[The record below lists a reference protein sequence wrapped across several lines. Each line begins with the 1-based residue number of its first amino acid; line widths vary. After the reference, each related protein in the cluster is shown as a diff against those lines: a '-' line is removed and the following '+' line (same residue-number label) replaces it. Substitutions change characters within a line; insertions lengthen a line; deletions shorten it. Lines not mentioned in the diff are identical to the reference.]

1 MNGKETGWAVSRVLV
16 GAVLISFS
24 AILVPLAGVSPA
36 LAAFYR
42 VAIGG
47 VALLV
52 FAWLRGESM
61 SLKPRFLFYV
71 SVAGLAFAVDLVF
84 WHMSIYRVG
93 PGIATLLANFQ
104 VVLMALAGW
113 LFWRERLHWGLV
125 TGIFLAL
132 TGLLLIVITAPGG
145 GHRSFLPGIGYG
157 LIAALAYT
165 SYLLVLRLA
174 GGGETQHAPAFYIG
188 LVSLATAIPLAL
200 WLLVENRSFV
210 VPHLHSWLWLL
221 LYGLGPQAAG
231 WLLISTALPRIPMAL
246 AGLLLLLQPALTF
259 EWAHLIFYRRFTAPE
274 LVGAGLA
281 LVGLYLGVRFRQ
293 ARSKAT

>member
-1 MNGKETGWAVSRVLV
+1 LSEKATGWTISRVLV

-47 VALLV
+47 IALLI

-61 SLKPRFLFYV
+61 LLKPRFLFYV
-71 SVAGLAFAVDLVF
+71 SAAGFAFAVDLVF

-104 VVLMALAGW
+104 VVLMAISGW
-113 LFWRERLHWGLV
+113 LFWRERLRWGV
-125 TGIFLAL
+125 VSGIFLAL
-132 TGLLLIVITAPGG
+132 IGLLLIVITAPGG
-145 GHRSFLPGIGYG
+145 GHRAFLSGIGYG
-157 LIAALAYT
+157 LISALAYAC
-165 SYLLVLRLA
+165 YLLVLRLA
-174 GGGETQHAPAFYIG
+174 GGGETQHAPAFYMG
-188 LVSLATAIPLAL
+188 LVSFATAIPLAL
-200 WLLVENRSFV
+200 WLLVESRSFV

-231 WLLISTALPRIPMAL
+231 WLLISIALPRMPMAL

-259 EWAHLIFYRRFTAPE
+259 EWAHLIFYRRFTALE
-274 LVGAGLA
+274 LIGAGLA
-281 LVGLYLGVRFRQ
+281 LVGLYLGIRFRQ
-293 ARSKAT
+293 ARFKAI